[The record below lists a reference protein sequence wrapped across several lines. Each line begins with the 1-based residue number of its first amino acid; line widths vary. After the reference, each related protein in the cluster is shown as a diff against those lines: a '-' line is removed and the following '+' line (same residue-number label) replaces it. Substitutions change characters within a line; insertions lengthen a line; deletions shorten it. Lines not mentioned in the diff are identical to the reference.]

1 MKVKLLHKE
10 AKIPTRAYSSAG
22 YDLYCLEDE
31 EIESL
36 DSSLINTGVAVA
48 IPAGHVGIVKSKSGL
63 SVKAQLEV
71 GAGVIDSD
79 YRGELMVHIYNHHWR
94 DNYEFKAGDKIAQLL
109 IVPIF
114 TPELDLVDDLDET
127 DRAEKGFGSS
137 GK

>member
-1 MKVKLLHKE
+1 MKIKLLHKD

-22 YDLYCLEDE
+22 YDLFCLEDE

-48 IPAGHVGIVKSKSGL
+48 IPSGYVGIIKSKSGL

-79 YRGELMVHIYNHHWR
+79 YRGELMVHIYNHSR
-94 DNYEFKAGDKIAQLL
+94 CENYEFKAGDKIAQLL
-109 IVPIF
+109 IVPIA
-114 TPELDLVDDLDET
+114 THELELVDDLDDT
-127 DRAEKGFGSS
+127 VRAGKGFGSS